1 MSAFKS
7 FYVLSVLISHVSSQS
22 ACLSNVTSCGG
33 GPSIGPSNSAVNG
46 SWIQTVDI
54 ASCLSTTNEI
64 YIDSL
69 TVAYEYTLNGSHD
82 LNVTLRL
89 TLFVPDQLYHLVADD
104 GKKRLTTKQETY
116 QFNQAGGTIA
126 ITFTDLGAQ
135 IGCNDKF
142 ASTGTL
148 GIWVQFVGCSSY
160 CDLTSEF
167 SSIVPQVCTP
177 QTLPTPESLFRWNED
192 STGQSEHF
200 ILHLLDVLA
209 PSDETKSQR
218 MNVDLTYSDGLDCR
232 CDLKSDIDSGDCH
245 FGEISLS
252 QGNAITQIFDTS
264 CFDSQPLTAIS
275 IQIGY
280 SAQQQ
285 RTPPVETFTLTIR
298 HDSDVIAVMIID
310 DWEGSFNSDIDLGP
324 PALLNDTL
332 VFELNNNAFIG
343 GCGGSSTY
351 EWTLQ
356 CTACGES
363 NYYWN
368 MDPVD
373 GFIGILAC
381 EYGVDFRSSGITL
394 TGTIDPVT
402 YDYVHPAFELHTNAS
417 FYCPELGP
425 NCTYNCPTQQP
436 TKQPT
441 SVPTTNPS
449 KYPTKHPTKY
459 PSLTPSDN
467 PSTVPTLA
475 PTFDPS
481 TPPTSP
487 TQIPTINPTQSTS
500 NPSLPPTLYPSGYPS
515 IPPTVV
521 PTNNP
526 TDNPSVNPTLNPT
539 LAPTVNP
546 SIDPSLDPT
555 KTPSMNPS
563 YNPTLVPTRDPS
575 TTYNPTLYPT
585 VPTIAVDD
593 ICSEWSISIT
603 FTIQTKN
610 TMNGPQL
617 ETVLNANCANAF
629 TKTIRRNVTQWNN
642 DWCIAI
648 DITVRIAAR
657 RRRQLLQQSSND
669 FTVDAQFMMNDI
681 LFTDVFMDYDANAFG
696 DTFEKEFAE
705 SLSRNGVIS
714 NGGVSALTISDAIDI
729 SSSTT
734 DKGTFFVDFGDGIT
748 VVLFT
753 LISATILTVII
764 GKINSKLFSGPD
776 DFRWAFVFVFGVYSW
791 DIVSDWLFAV
801 SLYNGYIARSSGSDY
816 VVYVILFIAS
826 LFFIMMPIASNFR
839 CLYVFQSRW
848 QRNPLHGERYK
859 AWFEEYG
866 TAVYALSL
874 ICGSTFGAIQVVNSN
889 LAQFRFFTMGLTLFE
904 LNEFRQAR
912 IVNVVLIENVPQLLI
927 QCIFSVQ
934 SNGLS
939 TISILAIMSS
949 VVSICV
955 SFLDHIS
962 KRQLL
967 TDEKVSYSLFAFN
980 VYCIGMSEFANKYK
994 FKTKQL
1000 GLEIAKMFKALDKKA
1015 IQVLP
1020 SQLIS
1025 HERHGDG
1032 LIISFQVATASIKP
1046 QQLFDELMAAAAKP
1060 SVNDDVLS
1068 LLARQILKS
1077 WKLEVS
1083 NDFDLVIDNMQWITE
1098 QQVLD
1103 KQKTIQL
1110 QMSTMLQAQETQ
1122 D

>member
-1 MSAFKS
+1 MQAGH
-7 FYVLSVLISHVSSQS
+7 SHVCAIS
-22 ACLSNVTSCGG
+22 TSDEVKCWGG
-33 GPSIGPSNSAVNG
+33 NTFGELGLENANNRGDAPGEMSDFLPI
-46 SWIQTVDI
+46 VDLGFGFDVWQV
-54 ASCLSTTNEI
+54 AAGAQHSCALSTTGSVKCWGMNNYGQLGIGNTLSKGHYVGEMGS
-64 YIDSL
+64 SL
-69 TVAYEYTLNGSHD
+69 PPVVLGSSFNPVKIVVQSYSSCALSDANAVKCWGKNNKGQLGYGDVQRRGDDAGEMGDNLATVDLGSLFYTED
-82 LNVTLRL
+82 M
-89 TLFVPDQLYHLVADD
+89 
-104 GKKRLTTKQETY
+104 
-116 QFNQAGGTIA
+116 QAGHSHVCA
-126 ITFTDLGAQ
+126 ISTSDEVKCWGGNTFGELGLENANNRGDAPGEMSDFLPIVDLGY
-135 IGCNDKF
+135 
-142 ASTGTL
+142 STT
-148 GIWVQFVGCSSY
+148 
-160 CDLTSEF
+160 
-167 SSIVPQVCTP
+167 
-177 QTLPTPESLFRWNED
+177 
-192 STGQSEHF
+192 
-200 ILHLLDVLA
+200 
-209 PSDETKSQR
+209 
-218 MNVDLTYSDGLDCR
+218 
-232 CDLKSDIDSGDCH
+232 
-245 FGEISLS
+245 
-252 QGNAITQIFDTS
+252 
-264 CFDSQPLTAIS
+264 
-275 IQIGY
+275 
-280 SAQQQ
+280 
-285 RTPPVETFTLTIR
+285 
-298 HDSDVIAVMIID
+298 
-310 DWEGSFNSDIDLGP
+310 
-324 PALLNDTL
+324 
-332 VFELNNNAFIG
+332 
-343 GCGGSSTY
+343 
-351 EWTLQ
+351 
-356 CTACGES
+356 
-363 NYYWN
+363 
-368 MDPVD
+368 
-373 GFIGILAC
+373 
-381 EYGVDFRSSGITL
+381 
-394 TGTIDPVT
+394 
-402 YDYVHPAFELHTNAS
+402 
-417 FYCPELGP
+417 
-425 NCTYNCPTQQP
+425 
-436 TKQPT
+436 
-441 SVPTTNPS
+441 
-449 KYPTKHPTKY
+449 
-459 PSLTPSDN
+459 
-467 PSTVPTLA
+467 
-475 PTFDPS
+475 DPS
-481 TPPTSP
+481 ISP
-487 TQIPTINPTQSTS
+487 TEIPTINPSNNPTNSPSKNPTNNPSTPTS
-500 NPSLPPTLYPSGYPS
+500 NPTSPSTPPS
-515 IPPTVV
+515 ISPTVFPSRNPLTTGQTAEPAQSPTRAPTTSHSNNPTSPSTPPSINPTVISTLNPSSNPTTSPSNNPSKSPSKSPTMSPSKITTISTLNPSTFPTIAPSAYPTTPTNRPIKDPTRSPSANPTISPSNDPTAV
-521 PTNNP
+521 PTIRPTQNPLGTGKTAHPTQFPTVTPSNNP

-1083 NDFDLVIDNMQWITE
+1083 NEFDLVIDNMQWITE